1 MVARGR
7 CAQQT
12 PLVSSRAPALLAGYG
27 VVAGLNVLGHL
38 TEQAWLTTLTKP
50 LLMPLLA
57 GYLLAA
63 SGRPLDRRA
72 TLVLVALVFSWVGD
86 LMLMGE
92 GETFLLAGIGGF
104 LLAQLTYLAAFAPT
118 VRGGPLARRPA
129 LITPYVIAWAGLIAV
144 LGPGLDDLLVP
155 VMVYGAALVAMAAAA
170 TGVHPRTGAGAALFV
185 VSDSLIALTRLT
197 DRLPLSAGLAGA
209 AVMATYTLGQGLIV
223 NGVVASAARPG
234 E

>member
-7 CAQQT
+7 SAQQT
-12 PLVSSRAPALLAGYG
+12 PPVSSRAPALLAGYG
-27 VVAGLNVLGHL
+27 VVAGLNVIGQL
-38 TEQAWLTTLTKP
+38 TDQAWLTTLTKP

-72 TLVLVALVFSWVGD
+72 RLVLVALVFSWVGD
-86 LMLMGE
+86 LLLMGE

-129 LITPYVIAWAGLIAV
+129 LIAPYVIAWAGLIAV
-144 LGPGLDDLLVP
+144 LGPGLDDLLAP
-155 VMVYGAALVAMAAAA
+155 VMVYGAALMAMAATA
-170 TGVHPRTGAGAALFV
+170 TGVHPRTGVGAALFV
-185 VSDSLIALTRLT
+185 ASDSLIALTRLT
-197 DRLPLSAGLAGA
+197 DRLPLSPALAGA

-223 NGVVASAARPG
+223 NGVVASAEPR
-234 E
+234 